1 VSVPAGASRARGGRE
16 VAGAPAGVAAMVGAT
31 FLWGG
36 TFVASRAL
44 LPAIGPFP
52 LVGARFALAT
62 VAFALVL
69 AVRRAWSRGQPRATA
84 GGWRAALVGGVL
96 SGLLGAGCYLFQAI
110 GLTTTSAGSSA
121 FLTMVGTVLAALFAW
136 PLLGQRPSAA
146 LAQGLTIA
154 LVGSLLLSSRPGQPG
169 LALGA
174 GEAWT
179 LLGATSY
186 ALQIVAVARWAPG
199 TDPLALVAVQS
210 ATVALVLLPFALGAP
225 AKLGALDAAGWWRF
239 AYLVIAGSVVAPL
252 LQVIA
257 QRSLTAGR
265 VALLFALEPVFGL
278 LFALVLGGERFG
290 PAWWAG
296 AALIL
301 TGVVRVEGRGAA
313 GRGASA

>member
-1 VSVPAGASRARGGRE
+1 MSVPGGANSARAGRE
-16 VAGAPAGVAAMVGAT
+16 VAGARAGVAAMVGAT

-52 LVGARFALAT
+52 LVGARFASAT

-69 AVRRAWSRGQPRATA
+69 AVRRARERGQVRPRVAA
-84 GGWRAALVGGVL
+84 GGWRGALVGGAL

-110 GLTTTSAGSSA
+110 GLTTTRAGSSA

-146 LAQGLTIA
+146 LAQGLAIA
-154 LVGSLLLSSRPGQPG
+154 LAGSLLLSSRPGQPG

-199 TDPLALVAVQS
+199 TDPLALVTVQS
-210 ATVALVLLPFALGAP
+210 ATVALVLLPFALRAP
-225 AKLGALDAAGWWRF
+225 AQLAALDAAGWARF
-239 AYLVIAGSVVAPL
+239 AYLVIAGSVMAPL
-252 LQVIA
+252 LQV
-257 QRSLTAGR
+257 T
-265 VALLFALEPVFGL
+265 ALENCSRGTKWGRNAELAGHRNVR
-278 LFALVLGGERFG
+278 AT
-290 PAWWAG
+290 PAANKQQ
-296 AALIL
+296 
-301 TGVVRVEGRGAA
+301 
-313 GRGASA
+313 